1 MKIAPLLTSI
11 TSVFANVSLTVTDD
25 NDQTMP
31 AATITYTA
39 GGQTAIGVTDETGV
53 LLVTLTAP
61 ASSLTASLSDG
72 ITVAS
77 IDVAYPA
84 PVAPISAQTAF
95 DVSAVQPAV
104 TSELDKF
111 KAQVA
116 AIVAFVEHGVEV
128 FGKDA
133 EAELLAFKDKYL

>member
-1 MKIAPLLTSI
+1 MKITLSLTSI
-11 TSVFANVSLTVTDD
+11 TSVFASIEATVTDD
-25 NDQTMP
+25 NLQP
-31 AATITYTA
+31 LAGQPVAYTA
-39 GGQTAIGVTDETGV
+39 GGQTATGLTDETGV
-53 LLVTLTAP
+53 LAITLTAP
-61 ASSLTASLSDG
+61 VSSLTASLSDG

-77 IDVAYPA
+77 IDVGYPL
-84 PVAPISAQTAF
+84 PVAPISTQAAS
-95 DVSAVQPAV
+95 DVSPVQPAV